1 MPAKKKHETTKF
13 EFRGQEF
20 EMDMTAFASLKV
32 QTALNLAARDP
43 RAANEAMDLVCCGHL
58 VDYIGRV
65 PDADGNAPGELGCS
79 ADDWE
84 AFTSAMAEAV
94 SAKN

>member
-1 MPAKKKHETTKF
+1 MANTEHDVMTVQ
-13 EFRGQEF
+13 FRGQEF
-20 EMDMTAFASLKV
+20 DVDVTALSSLKV

-65 PDADGNAPGELGCS
+65 PDADGNAPCELVCS
-79 ADDWE
+79 AEDWE
-84 AFTSAMAEAV
+84 AFISAIAEAV

>member
-1 MPAKKKHETTKF
+1 MAKAKHELRTVK
-13 EFRGQEF
+13 FRGQEF
-20 EMDMTAFASLKV
+20 DVDVTALSSLKV

-65 PDADGNAPGELGCS
+65 PDADGNDPGELGCS
-79 ADDWE
+79 AEDWK

>member
-1 MPAKKKHETTKF
+1 MANTEHDVMTVH
-13 EFRGQEF
+13 FRGQEF
-20 EMDMTAFASLKV
+20 EVDVTALSSLKV
-32 QTALNLAARDP
+32 QTALSLGNKDP

-58 VDYIGRV
+58 IDYIGRV

-79 ADDWE
+79 AEDWE

>member
-1 MPAKKKHETTKF
+1 MANTEHDVMTVQ
-13 EFRGQEF
+13 FRGQEF
-20 EMDMTAFASLKV
+20 DVDVTALSSLKV

-65 PDADGNAPGELGCS
+65 PDADGNAPDELGCS
-79 ADDWE
+79 AEDWE

>member
-1 MPAKKKHETTKF
+1 MENTEHDVMTVQ
-13 EFRGQEF
+13 FRGQEF
-20 EMDMTAFASLKV
+20 DVDVTALSSLKV

-65 PDADGNAPGELGCS
+65 PDADGNAPDELGCS
-79 ADDWE
+79 AEDWM
-84 AFTSAMAEAV
+84 AFTNAMAEAA

>member
-1 MPAKKKHETTKF
+1 M
-13 EFRGQEF
+13 
-20 EMDMTAFASLKV
+20 
-32 QTALNLAARDP
+32 N
-43 RAANEAMDLVCCGHL
+43 LVCCGHL

-79 ADDWE
+79 AEDWE

>member
-1 MPAKKKHETTKF
+1 
-13 EFRGQEF
+13 
-20 EMDMTAFASLKV
+20 
-32 QTALNLAARDP
+32 
-43 RAANEAMDLVCCGHL
+43 MDLVCCGHL

-79 ADDWE
+79 AEDWE
-84 AFTSAMAEAV
+84 AFISAMAEAV

>member
-1 MPAKKKHETTKF
+1 MANTEHDVMTVQ
-13 EFRGQEF
+13 FRGQEF
-20 EMDMTAFASLKV
+20 DVDVTALSSLKV

-43 RAANEAMDLVCCGHL
+43 RAANEAMNLVCCGHL

-79 ADDWE
+79 AEDWE

>member
-1 MPAKKKHETTKF
+1 MENTEHDVMTVQ
-13 EFRGQEF
+13 FRGQEF
-20 EMDMTAFASLKV
+20 DVDVTALSSLKV

-43 RAANEAMDLVCCGHL
+43 RAANEAMNLVCCGHL

-79 ADDWE
+79 AEDWE

>member
-1 MPAKKKHETTKF
+1 MANTEHDVMTVH
-13 EFRGQEF
+13 FRGQEF
-20 EMDMTAFASLKV
+20 EVDVTALSSLKV

-43 RAANEAMDLVCCGHL
+43 RAANEAMDLVGCGHL

-79 ADDWE
+79 AEDWE

>member
-1 MPAKKKHETTKF
+1 MANTEHDVMTVQ
-13 EFRGQEF
+13 FRGQEF
-20 EMDMTAFASLKV
+20 DVDVTALSSLKV

-79 ADDWE
+79 AEDWE
-84 AFTSAMAEAV
+84 AFISAMAEAV